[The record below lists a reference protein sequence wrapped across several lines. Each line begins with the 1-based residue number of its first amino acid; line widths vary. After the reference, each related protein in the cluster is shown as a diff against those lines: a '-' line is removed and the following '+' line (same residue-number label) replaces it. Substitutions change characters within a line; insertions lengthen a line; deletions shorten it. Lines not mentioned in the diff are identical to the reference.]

1 MKSMVL
7 SIPVTHMIFL
17 LAAPRK
23 LISGSGNL
31 YNNKPRI
38 PGACYLGM
46 AD

>member
-1 MKSMVL
+1 MAL
-7 SIPVTHMIFL
+7 SIPDIHMIFP

-23 LISGSGNL
+23 QISGSGNL

-38 PGACYLGM
+38 PGAYYLGM